1 MSYRQPTAATGVGVF
16 FGYRSTAV
24 TITTGNTK
32 LPMTDAS
39 NGNTI
44 ASGSLDFGSV
54 RRFFAC
60 GEIRAD
66 NAADYQLGDI
76 KIVTNDGETAEGY
89 QVRNNAAGT
98 VVMDDGCYGVSN
110 QSTVSLFTGQLQGSA
125 TSRAEANELRVTG
138 VFTS

>member
-60 GEIRAD
+60 GEI
-66 NAADYQLGDI
+66 LWI
-76 KIVTNDGETAEGY
+76 I
-89 QVRNNAAGT
+89 
-98 VVMDDGCYGVSN
+98 
-110 QSTVSLFTGQLQGSA
+110 
-125 TSRAEANELRVTG
+125 
-138 VFTS
+138 